1 MRLSKPKPHA
11 QSHRASQRQSLAC
24 IQDSSHCSAVHG
36 PSTQCWG
43 AVFIQVDRGGGPG
56 SHCGPCISW
65 GGHSELLDS
74 LGERTRIYSEIPAKS
89 KPILV
94 ILSDTITEHQGL
106 DSITLG

>member
-1 MRLSKPKPHA
+1 MRSIACLPNAGGLCLS
-11 QSHRASQRQSLAC
+11 RWT
-24 IQDSSHCSAVHG
+24 V
-36 PSTQCWG
+36 
-43 AVFIQVDRGGGPG
+43 GGGPG

-89 KPILV
+89 KPTLV